1 MRVSIYFILFTL
13 HLNNQLVKNMTT
25 QKTTL
30 LVILFILVIAFFV
43 NPVAADTIAVNSGD
57 SQTAS
62 VGTAVTVPPCVILTY
77 TNSTPMS
84 GVTVTFTIAS
94 GGGSLTGSTA
104 TTNSAG
110 IATVGSWVLGSTA
123 GTNTLTATS
132 DSISGSSATFTATGT
147 ASAPTISGITPASG
161 YNTSPVSITGLSGT
175 GFSTST
181 NPTVVLRRS
190 GSANIT
196 ATVLT
201 CTFDITGK
209 PAGVWDVIV
218 TNPDGQSA
226 TLTSGFTVN
235 SNSAAAT
242 LTSITPS
249 SGLTNTPV
257 SITALAGTGFTGTPQ
272 VYLKRSN
279 YNNIYSTVSTASS
292 TSIAGTISLNNQ
304 APGSY
309 LVCVV
314 NSGSDPVCGLSFT
327 ITTPATA
334 NGTNY
339 FSTTPE
345 GAVVYV
351 DSVQKGST
359 PFTLYNVTPG
369 SYAIKIQR
377 ASYLEWADR
386 VTVTAGNQTTVSAR
400 LTAVDSSTTVTTAPP
415 CRHHGNP
422 SPDHGKIDK
431 DRPDPLE
438 GDRDNLVTG
447 GVHGYHRRTG
457 SNRSCAPQKVTR

>member
-123 GTNTLTATS
+123 ATNTLTATS

-196 ATVLT
+196 ATGVTGTATVLT

-249 SGLTNTPV
+249 SGLTNTTV

-279 YNNIYSTVSTASS
+279 YNNIYSTVSMASS

-334 NGTNY
+334 NGTIY

-345 GAVVYV
+345 GVVVYV

-415 CRHHGNP
+415 LS
-422 SPDHGKIDK
+422 SPRQPFP
-431 DRPDPLE
+431 RP
-438 GDRDNLVTG
+438 R
-447 GVHGYHRRTG
+447 
-457 SNRSCAPQKVTR
+457 